1 MTYNPK
7 IYHEQGGSV
16 FVVGSGGSLN
26 IESGG
31 EIDVAGDLKVTGT
44 FSNQSG
50 NLSVNSG
57 ASLTVDSGGAFWLGS
72 NIQIM
77 FAASTTGPAG
87 GPVNALPGSIFIRSD
102 GSVST
107 LYINTGIN
115 GAGSV
120 WTATCQNYA

>member
-1 MTYNPK
+1 MTYNSA

-26 IESGG
+26 IEAGG
-31 EIDVAGDLKVTGT
+31 EIDIAGDLKITGT
-44 FSNQSG
+44 ITNSTG
-50 NLSVNSG
+50 NLVTNSG

-72 NIQIM
+72 NIQVM

-87 GPVNALPGSIFIRSD
+87 GPVNALPGSLFIRSD
-102 GSVST
+102 GSVSA
-107 LYINTGIN
+107 LYINTGVN

-120 WTATCQNYA
+120 WSAACVNKP

>member
-1 MTYNPK
+1 MTYNPA
-7 IYHEQGGSV
+7 IYTEQGGSV
-16 FVVGSGGSLN
+16 LVIGSGGSLN
-26 IESGG
+26 VEAGG

-44 FSNQSG
+44 ITTSTG

-87 GPVNALPGSIFIRSD
+87 GPVNALPGSLFIRSD
-102 GSVST
+102 GSVSQ
-107 LYINTGIN
+107 LYVNTGVN

-120 WTATCQNYA
+120 WSAACVNKP

>member
-1 MTYNPK
+1 MTYNSK

-16 FVVGSGGSLN
+16 LVVGSGGSLN
-26 IESGG
+26 IEAGG

-44 FSNQSG
+44 LTNSGG

-57 ASLTVDSGGAFWLGS
+57 ASLTVDSGGAFLLGS

-87 GPVNALPGSIFIRSD
+87 LPVVALPGSIFIRSD
-102 GSVST
+102 GSVSNM
-107 LYINTGIN
+107 YINVGVA

-120 WTATCQNYA
+120 WTATCVDAP